1 MVRIGFLLPAH
12 YCFSPTNGIR
22 QEAMFKQAGLR
33 GLGHQVD
40 LLTPWTVPALG
51 SLDIVHFFYGGLP
64 LAHVTTARVIR
75 PARLIFSTTIDSN
88 RSMLT
93 YRVASYLGAL
103 FGSLHTVQGEFRR
116 QAQAADRIVVR
127 SQHERQR
134 VVHGLGIPER
144 KVHVVHLGVDLAQV
158 DRQRAAAQ
166 NRAGIF
172 HLSTFAQ
179 PRKNILRL
187 IAAVGPTGLPL
198 TIAGFCPEAD
208 LPAIRAAARPYP
220 QIRILGVLTPE
231 ERDDLYYGSR
241 VYALPSL
248 HEGTGL
254 SALEAAARGCA
265 VVITKNGG
273 PPDYFG
279 EIGHLV
285 DPHSVSSIRAGIL
298 AAHAQSSPT
307 QIAEHVARRF
317 HQQAC
322 AERLAA
328 VYQD

>member
-12 YCFSPTNGIR
+12 YCFSPMNGIR
-22 QEAMFKQAGLR
+22 QEALLKQAGLR

-40 LLTPWTVPALG
+40 LLTPWIAPALG

-64 LAHVTTARVIR
+64 LAHIASARDIR
-75 PARLIFSTTIDSN
+75 PARLVFSTTIDSN
-88 RSMLT
+88 RSLLA
-93 YRVASYLGAL
+93 YRIATHLGAL
-103 FGSLHTVQGEFRR
+103 FGRLHTVQGEFRR
-116 QAQAADRIVVR
+116 QAMTADRIVVR
-127 SQHERQR
+127 SEHERQR

-144 KVHVVHLGVDLAQV
+144 KVRVVHLGVDLAQV
-158 DRQRAAAQ
+158 DGERAAAKD
-166 NRAGIF
+166 RTGIF
-172 HLSTFAQ
+172 HLSTYGQ
-179 PRKNILRL
+179 PRKNIVRL

-198 TIAGFCPEAD
+198 TIAGFCPDAE

-220 QIRILGVLTPE
+220 HIRILGVLSQG

-241 VYALPSL
+241 VFALPSL

-265 VVITKNGG
+265 VVITRNGG

-279 EIGHLV
+279 EVGHLV

-298 AAHAQSSPT
+298 AAHAEAAPA
-307 QIAEHVARRF
+307 QIAAHVACRF
-317 HQQAC
+317 HQRAC

-328 VYQD
+328 VYQE